1 MDKKGFT
8 LMELISVIALLSII
22 GVILVPKISTAFKTT
37 RADQLEEVRSN
48 VVDATEVYLNSKCGK
63 DSYDTLIEKDTIK
76 IYLNNISDCGLID
89 NKIYNPVS
97 GEYFNI
103 DNEYVNVYIDE
114 VGMIDYEL
122 SF

>member
-48 VVDATEVYLNSKCGK
+48 VVNATEVYLNSKCGK

-89 NKIYNPVS
+89 KKIYNPVS

>member
-1 MDKKGFT
+1 MNKNGFT
-8 LMELISVIALLSII
+8 LMELVTVIAVLSIVGI
-22 GVILVPKISTAFKTT
+22 ILIPKINQTFQTS
-37 RADQLEEVRSN
+37 RADQLEEVRED
-48 VVDATEVYLNSKCGK
+48 VVTATDVYLNSKCGK
-63 DSYDTLIEKDTIK
+63 ETYDKLIENDSVK

-89 NKIYNPVS
+89 SSIYNPVS

-103 DNEYVNVYIDE
+103 NNEYINVIIDE

>member
-22 GVILVPKISTAFKTT
+22 GVILVPKISTAFKIT

>member
-1 MDKKGFT
+1 MNKKGFT
-8 LMELISVIALLSII
+8 LMELITVIALLSII

-89 NKIYNPVS
+89 SEIYNPVS

-103 DNEYVNVYIDE
+103 ENEFVIVYIDE

>member
-1 MDKKGFT
+1 MKKNGFT
-8 LMELISVIALLSII
+8 LTELITVVALLSII
-22 GVILVPKISTAFKTT
+22 GVIMVPKILDAFQTSK
-37 RADQLEEVRSN
+37 ADQLEEVRQE
-48 VVDATEVYLNSKCGK
+48 VATATEVYLNSKCGNEY
-63 DSYDTLIEKDTIK
+63 YDNLIENDSVK
-76 IYLNNISDCGLID
+76 IYLNSISDCGLIE

-103 DNEYVNVYIDE
+103 ENEYVNVFIDE